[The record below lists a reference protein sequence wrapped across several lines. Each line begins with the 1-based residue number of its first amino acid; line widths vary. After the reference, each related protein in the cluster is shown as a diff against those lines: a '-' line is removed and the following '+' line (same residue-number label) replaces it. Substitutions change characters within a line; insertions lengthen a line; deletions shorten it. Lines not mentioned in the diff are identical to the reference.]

1 MTDTKVKLVL
11 ASASPRR
18 LALLEQAGVVPD
30 LLNPVDI
37 DETPRK
43 RETPRS
49 LSARLALEKA
59 RTAAA
64 APLVS
69 ALGPL
74 RFIIAAD
81 TVVAVGKRIIGKP
94 QTIDEAAKALWLLSG
109 RSHRVFSTV
118 AVVAPSGAVRSRV
131 VESKVRFKRLTREDI
146 ESYLV
151 TDEWRGK
158 AGAYAIQGRAEV
170 FVRSFYGSHS
180 AVIGLPLFET
190 ISLLQGAGYPVYY
203 TWMSAAA
210 AA

>member
-37 DETPRK
+37 DETPKK

-64 APLVS
+64 APLVH

-74 RFIIAAD
+74 RFIVAAD

-94 QTIDEAAKALWLLSG
+94 QSIDEAAKALWLQSG
-109 RSHRVFSTV
+109 RSHRVYSTV
-118 AVVAPSGAVRSRV
+118 AVVAPSGGVRSSPTNGAARRAPMRSRAV
-131 VESKVRFKRLTREDI
+131 PRYSSARSMARI
-146 ESYLV
+146 
-151 TDEWRGK
+151 RG
-158 AGAYAIQGRAEV
+158 
-170 FVRSFYGSHS
+170 
-180 AVIGLPLFET
+180 
-190 ISLLQGAGYPVYY
+190 
-203 TWMSAAA
+203 
-210 AA
+210 

>member
-37 DETPRK
+37 DETPKK

-64 APLVS
+64 APLVH

-74 RFIIAAD
+74 RFIVAAD

-94 QTIDEAAKALWLLSG
+94 QSID
-109 RSHRVFSTV
+109 
-118 AVVAPSGAVRSRV
+118 
-131 VESKVRFKRLTREDI
+131 
-146 ESYLV
+146 
-151 TDEWRGK
+151 
-158 AGAYAIQGRAEV
+158 
-170 FVRSFYGSHS
+170 
-180 AVIGLPLFET
+180 
-190 ISLLQGAGYPVYY
+190 
-203 TWMSAAA
+203 
-210 AA
+210 